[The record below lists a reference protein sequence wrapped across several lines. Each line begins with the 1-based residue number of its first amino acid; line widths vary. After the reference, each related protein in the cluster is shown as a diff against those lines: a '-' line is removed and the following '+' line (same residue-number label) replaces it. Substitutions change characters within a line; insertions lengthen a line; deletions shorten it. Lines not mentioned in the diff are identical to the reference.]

1 MSRHEKGNGVV
12 LEQWVK
18 KQKIN
23 NSGCQSSQGK
33 WHALPRELSLKLLSK
48 GLRSSFSS

>member
-33 WHALPRELSLKLLSK
+33 WHALPRELSLKLLSSV
-48 GLRSSFSS
+48 RV